1 MVFVAICQYFFLR
14 KKTFIT
20 ELLQTT
26 FHIIKN
32 FSLGIKYFCGF
43 CYKTFEIRIHPA
55 KFVDCIIIQFILPC
69 RK

>member
-43 CYKTFEIRIHPA
+43 CYKTSLLSKEN
-55 KFVDCIIIQFILPC
+55 ILDMI
-69 RK
+69 